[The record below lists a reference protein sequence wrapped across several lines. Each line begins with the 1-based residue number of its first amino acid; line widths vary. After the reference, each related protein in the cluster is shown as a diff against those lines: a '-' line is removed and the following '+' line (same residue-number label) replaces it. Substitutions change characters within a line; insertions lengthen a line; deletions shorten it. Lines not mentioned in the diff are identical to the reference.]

1 MHGYKR
7 ELGRSG
13 ELTKEENLMKKKFLQ
28 KTALLLALIFA
39 LTTISFAAETDYGEK
54 LDEALALYHKYGLY
68 SDDQADYVREAL
80 IELFEEDESLF
91 YKFINKIYGKND
103 RYSKYMTPEA
113 YDTAYN
119 MDQTMVGIGVVIS
132 ISEDGYLV
140 VDDVS
145 AGPAGSAG
153 IKKGDRFIAV
163 DGVNVD
169 GYFPAELGNLIRGEE
184 GTHVKIDVLRG
195 EEKLS
200 FNVRRETVRISDVSS
215 EILEDKI
222 GYIKLNQFGG
232 INSFIDFMKAY
243 DEFAA
248 KEVNTIIL
256 DLRNNPGGSFDCFV
270 NLMDNI
276 IPEKDV
282 PYAMT
287 WQAEPYGMKIY
298 FSEGYGW
305 EFNKFVI
312 LVNGQTASAAEVMA
326 GSLRDLGY
334 ATIVGE
340 KSFGK
345 GMGQIHFETKD
356 GDEAIVT
363 TLEIKLPVSGGYDGV
378 GLTPD
383 HEVKMKLTP
392 YKLPYLT
399 PLKEK
404 NDASNIKTDNVKAIE
419 ERLLALGYFYGTP
432 DSDWDNRTVRAVNAF
447 CRDNNIQVNNSVC
460 KWSTIEKIDA
470 ETKKLT
476 TKFVAE
482 DAPFERA
489 LEIAREYA
497 AKDEKAK
504 CVDQSL
510 IDFRR

>member
-1 MHGYKR
+1 MRK
-7 ELGRSG
+7 
-13 ELTKEENLMKKKFLQ
+13 NVLQ
-28 KTALLLALIFA
+28 KIALLLALVFA
-39 LTTISFAAETDYGEK
+39 LTTVSFAAEKDYGEK
-54 LDEALALYHKYGLY
+54 LDEALAIYQKYGLF
-68 SDDQADYVREAL
+68 SNDETDYVREAL

-91 YKFINKIYGKND
+91 YKLINKIYGKDD

-113 YDTAYN
+113 YDENYS
-119 MDQTMVGIGVVIS
+119 MESTMVGIGVVIA

-140 VDDVS
+140 VENVS
-145 AGPAGSAG
+145 SGPAGSAG

-169 GYFPAELGNLIRGEE
+169 GYFPAELGELIRGEE

-200 FNVRRETVRISDVSS
+200 FNVRREKVRLSDVTA
-215 EILEDKI
+215 EIIEDKI
-222 GYIKLNQFGG
+222 GYIKLTQFGG
-232 INSFIDFMKAY
+232 INSFVDFMKAY
-243 DEFAA
+243 DEFGE
-248 KEVNTIIL
+248 KEVNTVIL

-276 IPEKDV
+276 IPEKDI

-287 WQAEPYGMKIY
+287 WQASPYGMKIY
-298 FSEGYGW
+298 LSEGYGW

-312 LVNGQTASAAEVMA
+312 LVNGQTASAAEIMA

-340 KSFGK
+340 NTFGK
-345 GMGQIHFETKD
+345 GMGQYHIETKD

-363 TLEIKLPVSGGYDGV
+363 TLEIKLPISGGYDGV
-378 GLTPD
+378 GIAPD
-383 HEVKMKLTP
+383 HKVKMKLTP
-392 YKLPYLT
+392 YTLPYLT

-404 NDASNIKTDNVKAIE
+404 CDASKIKTENVKAIE
-419 ERLLALGYFYGTP
+419 ERLLTLGYFYGTP
-432 DSDWDNRTVRAVNAF
+432 DSEWDNRTMRAVNAF
-447 CRDNNIQVNNSVC
+447 CRENGIAVNNSVC
-460 KWSTIEKIDA
+460 KWETIVKIDE

-476 TKFVAE
+476 TKFVAVDE
-482 DAPFERA
+482 PLSRA
-489 LEIAREYA
+489 IELAREYA

-510 IDFRR
+510 IDFKRG

>member
-1 MHGYKR
+1 
-7 ELGRSG
+7 
-13 ELTKEENLMKKKFLQ
+13 MKKKFLQ
-28 KTALLLALIFA
+28 RISLLLVFVFA
-39 LTTISFAAETDYGEK
+39 LATISFAAEKDYGEK
-54 LDEALALYHKYGLY
+54 LDEALALYTKYGLY
-68 SDDQADYVREAL
+68 SDDEADYVREAL

-113 YDTAYN
+113 YDDAYN
-119 MDQTMVGIGVVIS
+119 MDQTMVGIGVVIG
-132 ISEDGYLV
+132 ISDDGYLV
-140 VDDVS
+140 VNDVS
-145 AGPAGSAG
+145 AGPAGRAG
-153 IKKGDRFIAV
+153 IKVGDRFIAV

-169 GYFPAELGNLIRGEE
+169 GYFPAELGELIRGEE
-184 GTHVKIDVLRG
+184 GTHVRIEVLRG
-195 EEKLS
+195 EERLT
-200 FNVRRETVRISDVSS
+200 FNVRRETVRVSDVTS
-215 EILEDKI
+215 EIIEDKI

-232 INSFIDFMKAY
+232 INTFIDFMTVY
-243 DEFAA
+243 DEFGG
-248 KEVNTIIL
+248 KEVNTVIL

-287 WQAEPYGMKIY
+287 WQAAPYGMKMY
-298 FSEGYGW
+298 FSEGYGR
-305 EFNKFVI
+305 EFNKFII

-326 GSLRDLGY
+326 GSLQDLGY
-334 ATIVGE
+334 ATVVGE
-340 KSFGK
+340 KTFGK

-378 GLTPD
+378 GLKPD

-404 NDASNIKTDNVKAIE
+404 SDASNIKTDNVKAIE

-432 DSDWDNRTVRAVNAF
+432 DSDWDNRTVRAINAF

-482 DAPFERA
+482 DAPLERA
-489 LEIAREYA
+489 LELAREYA

-504 CVDQSL
+504 CVDANL
-510 IDFRR
+510 IDFKR